1 MVRVYYKSSITL
13 DRESVITMSQ
23 EISELLNRL
32 YNHERFNQ
40 NLKYL
45 KSRGI
50 TQVMLIRILNIS
62 KRSFQYWKKG
72 ETKPRSPYHFLMVG
86 EMAKWVRER
95 EQAQREADLKPR
107 VVSNPP

>member
-50 TQVMLIRILNIS
+50 TQAMLIKILNIS
-62 KRSFQYWKKG
+62 RRSFQYWKKG
-72 ETKPRSPYHFLMVG
+72 EAKPRSPYYFLMVG
-86 EMAKWVRER
+86 QIAKWVRER
-95 EQAQREADLKPR
+95 EQAQREAGLKPR
-107 VVSNPP
+107 VVSSAP